1 MQLLDLYTCKGAYQP
16 GELITLEAVIE
27 SRGASKGELS
37 LTCCHLAQA
46 VETYN
51 FPVSLEDGRQA
62 LPISFTLDSKAPRGY
77 GIEAELVDDL
87 GNETSVESTAFD
99 VQESWLSYPRYGF
112 LTDFQPNRMGDSALK
127 WLARFHINGLQF
139 YDWQYRHDQLLPLKE
154 VYTDPLG
161 RELSL
166 TTVRNLI
173 ETAHE
178 KGIAAMAY
186 LAVYAASLP
195 FAEGHQAWRLF
206 DEQGQPSNFEDFLG
220 LMDPSPGSPWVD
232 HLLKECERTLS
243 GLPFDGLHID
253 QYGEPKIGFKE
264 SGEPIDLPAAFQ
276 TFIESVKEI
285 RPEAS
290 VTFNAVKNWPIDE
303 LAEAPQDFVYIELW
317 PETPTYQD
325 VFEIVHGGRAK
336 SGGKP
341 VVIAQYIPA
350 EHVANIRL
358 SDALIFSLGGSRIEL
373 GEESRLLADPYFPKH
388 QSIPEDLQQVL
399 QCYYDFAVRYGELI
413 GPSAETLEDADISLP
428 EGLLPVVRRQRDWV
442 ALHLI
447 NFTGIEGTHWCDMH
461 PAPQKLLDLSISL
474 PKDWNVRAAWFASPD
489 VKQIGLTRLD
499 ISNEDERI
507 HLVAPSLEYWSMVAL
522 EIEEDLKGIHD

>member
-1 MQLLDLYTCKGAYQP
+1 MELLDLYPCKGVYLP
-16 GELITLEAVIE
+16 GEVITLKAVIG

-37 LTCCHLAQA
+37 LTCYHLAQA
-46 VETYN
+46 VKTYH
-51 FPVSLEDGRQA
+51 FPVFLEDGCQA
-62 LPISFTLDSKAPRGY
+62 LPISFILDSKTPRGY

-87 GNETSVESTAFD
+87 SNETSVESTAFD

-112 LTDFQPNRMGDSALK
+112 LTDFQPKRTGESALK
-127 WLARFHINGLQF
+127 WLACFHINGLQF
-139 YDWQYRHDQLLPLKE
+139 YDWQYRHDHLLPPRE
-154 VYTDPLG
+154 SYTDPLG
-161 RELSL
+161 RKLSL
-166 TTVRNLI
+166 TTVRTLV

-195 FAEGHQAWRLF
+195 FAEEHQAWRLF
-206 DEQGQPSNFEDFLG
+206 DDQGQPINFEDFLG

-232 HLLKECERTLS
+232 HLLKECERTLA

-253 QYGEPKIGFKE
+253 QYGEPKIGFKQ
-264 SGEPIDLPAAFQ
+264 SGEPIDLPAAFR
-276 TFIESVKEI
+276 TFIESVKKI
-285 RPEAS
+285 RPEISA
-290 VTFNAVKNWPIDE
+290 TFNAVKNWPIDE
-303 LAEAPQDFVYIELW
+303 LAESPQDFVYIELW

-325 VFEIVHGGRAK
+325 VFEIVHRGREK

-373 GEESRLLADPYFPKH
+373 GEEGRLLADPYFPKH
-388 QSIPEDLQQVL
+388 QSIPEKLQQVL

-413 GPSAETLEDADISLP
+413 GPSSETLVDTDISLP
-428 EGLLPVVRRQRDWV
+428 ESLVPIVRRRGDRV

-447 NFTGIEGTHWCDMH
+447 NFSGLEAAQWCDMH
-461 PAPQKLLDLSISL
+461 PAPKKLLDLSISL
-474 PKDWNVRAAWFASPD
+474 PKDWNVRSAWFSSPD
-489 VKQIGLTRLD
+489 MERIGLSRLE

-507 HLVAPSLEYWSMVAL
+507 HVVVPSLEYWSMVVL
-522 EIEEDLKGIHD
+522 EIEEDQVSIRG